1 MFIRERSLFRSR
13 GLLITVTLLPSEKSN
28 TILITQ
34 NIFQKI
40 IYETILITH
49 VPINDQKK
57 SVFLAKYVA
66 LTKNKIFA
74 NILLRKL
81 QEKTKKDPSFEFNII
96 TTTVTNNVKNYKI
109 FEII

>member
-1 MFIRERSLFRSR
+1 M
-13 GLLITVTLLPSEKSN
+13 
-28 TILITQ
+28 
-34 NIFQKI
+34 
-40 IYETILITH
+40 
-49 VPINDQKK
+49 
-57 SVFLAKYVA
+57 AKYVA

-81 QEKTKKDPSFEFNII
+81 QEKTKKDPNFEFNVI